1 MLVWISWKMSDCKV
15 RKVTCDFVFLRE
27 RPNVCIAV
35 FRLVHTGTIIAR
47 VYRLHLM
54 PCDQTKGANVSVH
67 TDAQNG
73 VFFNTYGL
81 FFGLPRCVKNW
92 ETNEI
97 ADFVHMPGPAE
108 VTVKQDLVALKH
120 KTILPSTYWMHVRS
134 IKLHSTTMCA
144 GVCLF

>member
-1 MLVWISWKMSDCKV
+1 MSDCKV

-47 VYRLHLM
+47 VYRRHLM

-73 VFFNTYGL
+73 VFLTPMAWFL
-81 FFGLPRCVKNW
+81 VCR
-92 ETNEI
+92 
-97 ADFVHMPGPAE
+97 
-108 VTVKQDLVALKH
+108 VALK
-120 KTILPSTYWMHVRS
+120 TGRPMRLLILFTCLDLP
-134 IKLHSTTMCA
+134 KLQ
-144 GVCLF
+144 